1 MAFDMKNVTSRMQT
15 ALASADTITGISK
28 ASEAVITVSNSYSAG
43 DYVVI
48 TGVAGM
54 IEMNNQVVRV
64 KSPSGTEF
72 TAEGLDSTNYTTYT
86 SGGSAAKVSTWVTFD
101 DEINSLD
108 FADIVANKLDVTPI
122 SAREISEINGFGSAP
137 GASFALF
144 ADPLSTAVAALR
156 TASADKTTPNRVFE
170 FVFNDE
176 GFTVFCIGEV
186 SGGNALSGSAGQVV
200 QGGNVQ
206 LTLKKVQQFVT
217 T

>member
-28 ASEAVITVSNSYSAG
+28 ASEAVITVSNTYSAG

-48 TGVAGM
+48 TGVSGM
-54 IEMNNQVVRV
+54 IEINNQVVRV
-64 KSPSGTEF
+64 KSPSGTQF

-86 SGGSAAKVSTWVTFD
+86 SGGSAEKVSTWATFD
-101 DEINSLD
+101 NISGLD
-108 FADIVANKLDVTPI
+108 FQDTVANKLDVTPI
-122 SAREISEINGFGSAP
+122 SAREINEINGFSSAP
-137 GASFALF
+137 GASFSIF
-144 ADPLSTAVAALR
+144 AEPLDAAMVALR
-156 TASADKTTPNRVFE
+156 AASADKTTPNRVFE

-206 LTLKKVQQFVT
+206 LTLKKVQQYVT